1 MTENANELKGGR
13 FSNIAGQKKAAIITA
28 CVNDQNGYNY
38 TLQSDFSVHRMRVV
52 FSTFLKHRTVNLK
65 CTSNKILSYEV
76 YKFVCQII

>member
-52 FSTFLKHRTVNLK
+52 SSTFLKHRTVNLK